1 VLWWE
6 EVKVPVCSMRR
17 ARKLKKLS
25 DTDNDEIQADQ
36 TTDYI
41 FYNSQEILRPAV
53 NMISSRVD
61 SIEHSRVVKRNIGRV
76 VPTAKPDLKHK
87 IVRIMQEQ

>member
-1 VLWWE
+1 LSWE
-6 EVKVPVCSMRR
+6 EVKVLVCSMRR

-25 DTDNDEIQADQ
+25 DTDNDEIRTDQ

-41 FYNSQEILRPAV
+41 FYNSQETLRPAV

-61 SIEHSRVVKRNIGRV
+61 SIEHSRVVRCAIGRV
-76 VPTAKPDLKHK
+76 ISTAKPS
-87 IVRIMQEQ
+87 